1 MADHTIKV
9 GITQGDINGISYEV
23 IIKTLSDSRIMEF
36 CTPVLYGSPK
46 VLAYHRKAINV
57 MNFSLTT
64 IKEAREARPEKGYII
79 NCHDD
84 NIRVELGKPTPYCG
98 EAAYQAL
105 EIAVKDLIDHQID
118 VLVTAPINKHTI
130 QRKDFS
136 FPGHTEFL
144 ADRLEVQDTLMLM
157 VSPDIRIGV
166 VTGHIPLSQVAGEL
180 TSGRILDKL
189 RIMDQSLRNDFNIR
203 KPRIGVLGLN
213 PHAGDNGLL
222 GTEEN
227 EIIIP
232 AINQAREEN
241 IMAIG
246 PFAADG
252 LFGSGSFARFD
263 GILAMYHDQGL
274 APFKALA
281 FDQGVNFTAGLPV
294 IRTSPAHG
302 TAYEIAGQGV
312 ASPDSF
318 REALYLACDIYR
330 TRKMN
335 RELQKKAMVETAKK
349 EAE

>member
-1 MADHTIKV
+1 MSDNPIRV

-23 IIKTLSDSRIMEF
+23 IIKTLSDSRIMDF
-36 CTPVLYGSPK
+36 CTPVVYGSPK

-57 MNFSLTT
+57 MNFSLNTV
-64 IKEAREARPEKGYII
+64 KEAREAKPGKGYII

-105 EIAVKDLIDHQID
+105 EIAVKDLIDRQID

-130 QRKDFS
+130 QQKDFM
-136 FPGHTEFL
+136 FPGHTEYL
-144 ADRLEVQDTLMLM
+144 QDRLEVKDTLMLM
-157 VSPDIRIGV
+157 VGPDIRIGV
-166 VTGHIPLSQVAGEL
+166 VTGHIPLARVPAEL
-180 TSGRILDKL
+180 TAEKILSKI
-189 RIMDQSLRNDFNIR
+189 RIMNHSLINDFNIR

-213 PHAGDNGLL
+213 PHAGDHGLL
-222 GTEEN
+222 GNEET

-232 AINQAREEN
+232 AIDQARKED

-252 LFGSGSFARFD
+252 LFGSGSHSKFD

-302 TAYEIAGQGV
+302 TAYEISGQGI

-318 REALYLACDIYR
+318 REALYLACDIYK
-330 TRKMN
+330 TRKAN
-335 RELQKKAMVETAKK
+335 KELQRNAMEITSEKV
-349 EAE
+349 AE

>member
-1 MADHTIKV
+1 MSENPIRV

-23 IIKTLSDSRIMEF
+23 IIKTLSDNRIMDF
-36 CTPVLYGSPK
+36 CTPILYGSPK

-57 MNFSLTT
+57 MNFSLNT
-64 IKEAREARPEKGYII
+64 IQEAREAKPNKGYII

-105 EIAVKDLIDHQID
+105 EVAVKDLIDHQID

-130 QRKDFS
+130 QQKDFA
-136 FPGHTEFL
+136 FPGHTEYL
-144 ADRLEVQDTLMLM
+144 QDRLEVQDTLMLM
-157 VSPDIRIGV
+157 VAPDIRIGV
-166 VTGHIPLSQVAGEL
+166 VTGHIPLAQVPESL
-180 TSGRILDKL
+180 TMEKILSKI
-189 RIMDQSLRNDFNIR
+189 RIMNNTLKNDFNIR

-213 PHAGDNGLL
+213 PHAGDDGLL
-222 GTEEN
+222 GSEEN
-227 EIIIP
+227 DIIVP
-232 AINQAREEN
+232 ALNQAREEDM
-241 IMAIG
+241 MAIG

-252 LFGSGSFARFD
+252 LFGSGGYSSFD

-281 FDQGVNFTAGLPV
+281 FDHGVNFTAGLPV

-302 TAYEIAGQGV
+302 TAYEISGQGT

-330 TRKMN
+330 TRKAN
-335 RELQKKAMVETAKK
+335 KELQRNAMEENPEGVAK
-349 EAE
+349 